1 MLKYAMLA
9 SAMIVAAP
17 VAAQIVPQTG
27 VTAPIAQAQS
37 AVPGVAGSVTG
48 SAGVGVQADP
58 ATGASA
64 GVTADAGATTTAAQP
79 SQIAQVVDQEFAS
92 YDKDGDGALDKTEF
106 AAWMD
111 KLKASTPDAKPMPAA
126 KQTAWNNAAFKQ
138 ADADKSAKVDKAELT
153 GFLSGSAKAG

>member
-17 VAAQIVPQTG
+17 VAAQTAPQTANPAQ
-27 VTAPIAQAQS
+27 TAPVQP
-37 AVPGVAGSVTG
+37 VTPGASGSVTG
-48 SAGVGVQADP
+48 DVGTGVQADP
-58 ATGASA
+58 ATGVSA
-64 GVTADAGATTTAAQP
+64 GATADAGATTTAAQP
-79 SQIAQVVDQEFAS
+79 SQIAQVVDQEFAT
-92 YDKDGDGALDKTEF
+92 YDKDGDGALNKTEF

-126 KQTAWNNAAFKQ
+126 KQTAWNTAAFKQ
-138 ADADKSAKVDKAELT
+138 ADADKSATVDKAELT

>member
-17 VAAQIVPQTG
+17 VAAQTAPQTA
-27 VTAPIAQAQS
+27 TAAPNAQVQAG
-37 AVPGVAGSVTG
+37 VPGASGSVTG
-48 SAGVGVQADP
+48 GAAVGVQADP
-58 ATGASA
+58 ATGAA
-64 GVTADAGATTTAAQP
+64 VGATADASTTASAAQP
-79 SQIAQVVDQEFAS
+79 AQIAQVVDQEFGT
-92 YDKDGDGALDKTEF
+92 YDKDGDGALSKTEF

-138 ADADKSAKVDKAELT
+138 ADADKSTKVDKAELT

>member
-17 VAAQIVPQTG
+17 VAARTAPQT
-27 VTAPIAQAQS
+27 ANPAQTTPVQPS
-37 AVPGVAGSVTG
+37 TPGASGSVTG
-48 SAGVGVQADP
+48 DVGVGVQADP
-58 ATGASA
+58 ATAASA
-64 GVTADAGATTTAAQP
+64 GVTADAGATTTAAPP
-79 SQIAQVVDQEFAS
+79 SQIAQVVDQEFAT
-92 YDKDGDGALDKTEF
+92 YDKDGDGALNKTEF

-126 KQTAWNNAAFKQ
+126 KQIAWNTAAFKQ
-138 ADADKSAKVDKAELT
+138 ADADKSATVDKAELT